1 MLDEADNTTIQRP
14 APGESCSWEGRSTVF
29 SVQRAA
35 RMTWLERY
43 EALSA
48 ENAVL
53 ADRFG
58 KGTLNPRQLT
68 QLQGNIDQMAF
79 LLAVYREAGSPDPKL
94 PIEDESP
101 KQ

>member
-1 MLDEADNTTIQRP
+1 MLDEADNSAVQSA
-14 APGESCSWEGRSTVF
+14 APSESCSWEGRSTVF

-53 ADRFG
+53 ADRFS
-58 KGTLNPRQLT
+58 KGTLDPRQLT
-68 QLQGNIDQMAF
+68 QLQGNIDQIAF
-79 LLAVYREAGSPDPKL
+79 LLAVSREAGSPDPNL